1 MNQFGFYFFKKK
13 KKSLL
18 GKQTIFR
25 KLLFAFLNTF
35 LNKYMERYSVNRIK
49 KLMPFGKIADTF
61 FDFSKINKFDI

>member
-1 MNQFGFYFFKKK
+1 M
-13 KKSLL
+13 

-35 LNKYMERYSVNRIK
+35 LNKYMECYSVNRIK